1 MRCKTLHIILFLFCG
16 LSYGQNKFNRFLTPS
31 DTLHTK
37 RRNAVVITE
46 TAGVGMALVG
56 LSAFWYS
63 DFEQTKFRT
72 TNDNAQWLQID
83 KAGHAFSAYQLG
95 RYGADVLKW
104 SGVSER
110 DQILYGATLGFG
122 FLTAI
127 EVLDGFSSEWGF
139 SWGDIAANTFGT
151 GLYISQQLLWKSQRI
166 ALKFSFTTTDF
177 AAQNPDQLGASF
189 QEQLLKD
196 YNGQTYWLSVNLK
209 SFFKQSPLPKW
220 FNLALGYGGEGL
232 LSGLPSTSTQFIN
245 APERYR
251 QYYLSFDIDLQRIPT
266 NSPFLKTVFNVFN
279 AIKVPFPALEFSRNG
294 LVFRP
299 LR

>member
-1 MRCKTLHIILFLFCG
+1 MKISLLL
-16 LSYGQNKFNRFLTPS
+16 LTFICS
-31 DTLHTK
+31 CFTCATAQSSIAREWNEVNLD
-37 RRNAVVITE
+37 AVRLDV
-46 TAGVGMALVG
+46 
-56 LSAFWYS
+56 
-63 DFEQTKFRT
+63 
-72 TNDNAQWLQID
+72 AQP
-83 KAGHAFSAYQLG
+83 
-95 RYGADVLKW
+95 
-104 SGVSER
+104 
-110 DQILYGATLGFG
+110 T
-122 FLTAI
+122 LTARNLWHTSAAMYDAWAVYDLNSETYFLGKEVGEFYVPFNGISVPTDETELI
-127 EVLDGFSSEWGF
+127 EAREETISYAAYRILSHRYAPDYVPEESQEAIQTLFDDLMNSLGY
-139 SWGDIAANTFGT
+139 DI
-151 GLYISQQLLWKSQRI
+151 
-166 ALKFSFTTTDF
+166 SFTSTDF
-177 AAQNPDQLGASF
+177 AAQNPDQLGTSF